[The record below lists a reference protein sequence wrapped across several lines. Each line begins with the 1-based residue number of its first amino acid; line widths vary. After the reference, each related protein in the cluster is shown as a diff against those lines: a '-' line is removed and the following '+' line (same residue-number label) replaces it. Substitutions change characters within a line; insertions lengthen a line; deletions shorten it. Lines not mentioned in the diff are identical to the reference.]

1 MTDDFSASFAHLR
14 RKALHLPTQSF
25 ACAPAKLC
33 IRLRKALHV
42 LSQSFACAY
51 AKHCMRQRKALHPLP
66 QTFAYLII
74 YISRLN
80 QWSLTVGSACKW
92 YLHPYMLR
100 CVYFHPAYFL
110 AVFFLAVAA
119 VFGLAAVF
127 ASGFVSVSAFVAAGF
142 SIPLSST
149 VKMSVEYGLI

>member
-1 MTDDFSASFAHLR
+1 MSRNDTYIQNMTDDFSASFAHLR
-14 RKALHLPTQSF
+14 RKALHPYTQSF

-33 IRLRKALHV
+33 ICL
-42 LSQSFACAY
+42 
-51 AKHCMRQRKALHPLP
+51 RKALHPLP

>member
-1 MTDDFSASFAHLR
+1 MKVTNTEHTAINH
-14 RKALHLPTQSF
+14 
-25 ACAPAKLC
+25 
-33 IRLRKALHV
+33 
-42 LSQSFACAY
+42 
-51 AKHCMRQRKALHPLP
+51 
-66 QTFAYLII
+66 I
-74 YISRLN
+74 YKNRLN
-80 QWSLTVGSACKW
+80 QWTLTVGSACKW

-149 VKMSVEYGLI
+149 VKMSVE

>member
-1 MTDDFSASFAHLR
+1 MSRNDTYIQNMTDDFSASFALLR
-14 RKALHLPTQSF
+14 RKALHPSTQSF

-33 IRLRKALHV
+33 ICLRKALHLPTQSIASAPTNV
-42 LSQSFACAY
+42 CLSN
-51 AKHCMRQRKALHPLP
+51 H
-66 QTFAYLII
+66 I

>member
-1 MTDDFSASFAHLR
+1 MSRNDTYIQNMTDDFSASFAHLR
-14 RKALHLPTQSF
+14 RKALQPSTQSF

-33 IRLRKALHV
+33 MCSRKA
-42 LSQSFACAY
+42 F
-51 AKHCMRQRKALHPLP
+51 HPLP
-66 QTFAYLII
+66 QTFAYLIIYI

-127 ASGFVSVSAFVAAGF
+127 ASGFVFVSAFVSAGF

>member
-1 MTDDFSASFAHLR
+1 MISVPVLPFSD
-14 RKALHLPTQSF
+14 
-25 ACAPAKLC
+25 AKLC
-33 IRLRKALHV
+33 IRPRKALQP
-42 LSQSFACAY
+42 STQSFACAY

-66 QTFAYLII
+66 QTFAYLIIYI

>member
-1 MTDDFSASFAHLR
+1 MISVPV
-14 RKALHLPTQSF
+14 LPISD
-25 ACAPAKLC
+25 AKLC
-33 IRLRKALHV
+33 NRPRKALHV
-42 LSQSFACAY
+42 LPQSFACAY
-51 AKHCMRQRKALHPLP
+51 AKHCMCLRKALQLLDEPSCLSNH
-66 QTFAYLII
+66 I

-127 ASGFVSVSAFVAAGF
+127 VSGFVSAGF

>member
-1 MTDDFSASFAHLR
+1 MSRNDTYIQNMTDDFSASFAHLR
-14 RKALHLPTQSF
+14 RKALHPSTQSF

-33 IRLRKALHV
+33 MC
-42 LSQSFACAY
+42 LS
-51 AKHCMRQRKALHPLP
+51 KALHPLP

-74 YISRLN
+74 YIISRLN

>member
-14 RKALHLPTQSF
+14 RKALHPYTQSF

-33 IRLRKALHV
+33 MCL
-42 LSQSFACAY
+42 
-51 AKHCMRQRKALHPLP
+51 RKALHPLP

-100 CVYFHPAYFL
+100 YVYFHPAYFL

>member
-1 MTDDFSASFAHLR
+1 MSRNDTYIQNMTDDFSASFAHLR
-14 RKALHLPTQSF
+14 RKALHPSTQSF

-33 IRLRKALHV
+33 ISL
-42 LSQSFACAY
+42 
-51 AKHCMRQRKALHPLP
+51 RKALHPLP
-66 QTFAYLII
+66 QTFAYLIIYI

-127 ASGFVSVSAFVAAGF
+127 ASGFVSVSAFVSAGF

>member
-1 MTDDFSASFAHLR
+1 MSRNDTYIQNMTDDFSASFAHLR
-14 RKALHLPTQSF
+14 RKALQPST
-25 ACAPAKLC
+25 
-33 IRLRKALHV
+33 
-42 LSQSFACAY
+42 QSFACAY

>member
-1 MTDDFSASFAHLR
+1 MISVPVLPISDAKLCNR
-14 RKALHLPTQSF
+14 PRKALQPSTQSF

-33 IRLRKALHV
+33 ICL
-42 LSQSFACAY
+42 
-51 AKHCMRQRKALHPLP
+51 RKALHPLP

-127 ASGFVSVSAFVAAGF
+127 ASGFVSVSAFVSAGF

>member
-1 MTDDFSASFAHLR
+1 MISVPVLPISDAKLCNRS
-14 RKALHLPTQSF
+14 RKALHVPTQSI
-25 ACAPAKLC
+25 ACANAKLC
-33 IRLRKALHV
+33 IRLRKALQLLDEPSC
-42 LSQSFACAY
+42 LSN
-51 AKHCMRQRKALHPLP
+51 H
-66 QTFAYLII
+66 I

-80 QWSLTVGSACKW
+80 QWSLTVVGSACKW

-119 VFGLAAVF
+119 VFGFAAVF
-127 ASGFVSVSAFVAAGF
+127 ASGFVSVSAFVSAGF

>member
-1 MTDDFSASFAHLR
+1 MSRNDTYIQNMTDDFSASFAHLR
-14 RKALHLPTQSF
+14 RKALQPSTQSF

-33 IRLRKALHV
+33 MCLRKALHA
-42 LSQSFACAY
+42 S
-51 AKHCMRQRKALHPLP
+51 P

-127 ASGFVSVSAFVAAGF
+127 ASGFVSDSAFVAAGF

>member
-14 RKALHLPTQSF
+14 RKAF
-25 ACAPAKLC
+25 
-33 IRLRKALHV
+33 
-42 LSQSFACAY
+42 
-51 AKHCMRQRKALHPLP
+51 HPLP

-74 YISRLN
+74 YIYISRQN

>member
-1 MTDDFSASFAHLR
+1 MSRNDTYIQNMTDDFSASFAHLR
-14 RKALHLPTQSF
+14 RKALHPSTQSF

-33 IRLRKALHV
+33 ICLR
-42 LSQSFACAY
+42 Q
-51 AKHCMRQRKALHPLP
+51 ALHPLP
-66 QTFAYLII
+66 QTFAYLTI

>member
-1 MTDDFSASFAHLR
+1 MISVPV
-14 RKALHLPTQSF
+14 LPISD
-25 ACAPAKLC
+25 AKLC
-33 IRLRKALHV
+33 IRPRKALHV
-42 LSQSFACAY
+42 LPQSFASAPTNVCLSN
-51 AKHCMRQRKALHPLP
+51 H
-66 QTFAYLII
+66 I

>member
-1 MTDDFSASFAHLR
+1 MSRNDTYIQNMTDDFSASFAHLR

-33 IRLRKALHV
+33 MCL
-42 LSQSFACAY
+42 
-51 AKHCMRQRKALHPLP
+51 RKALHPLP

>member
-1 MTDDFSASFAHLR
+1 MSRNDTYIQNMTDDFSASFAHLR
-14 RKALHLPTQSF
+14 RKALQPSTQSF

-33 IRLRKALHV
+33 IRLRKALHPANV
-42 LSQSFACAY
+42 CLSN
-51 AKHCMRQRKALHPLP
+51 H
-66 QTFAYLII
+66 I

>member
-1 MTDDFSASFAHLR
+1 MSRNDTYIQNMTDDFSASFARLR
-14 RKALHLPTQSF
+14 RKALHPSTQSFATVHAKLCMCSRKALHVPTQSF
-25 ACAPAKLC
+25 ASAPTNVC
-33 IRLRKALHV
+33 
-42 LSQSFACAY
+42 LSN
-51 AKHCMRQRKALHPLP
+51 H
-66 QTFAYLII
+66 I

-127 ASGFVSVSAFVAAGF
+127 ASGFVSVSAFVSAGF

>member
-1 MTDDFSASFAHLR
+1 MSRNDTYIQNMTDDFSASFAHLR
-14 RKALHLPTQSF
+14 RKALHPSTQIF

-33 IRLRKALHV
+33 MCLRKA
-42 LSQSFACAY
+42 F
-51 AKHCMRQRKALHPLP
+51 HPLP
-66 QTFAYLII
+66 QTFAYLIIYI

-127 ASGFVSVSAFVAAGF
+127 VSGFVSVSAFVSAGF

>member
-1 MTDDFSASFAHLR
+1 MSRNDTYIQNMTDDFSASFAHLR
-14 RKALHLPTQSF
+14 RKALHPSTQSF

-33 IRLRKALHV
+33 MCL
-42 LSQSFACAY
+42 
-51 AKHCMRQRKALHPLP
+51 RKALHPLP

-127 ASGFVSVSAFVAAGF
+127 ASGFVFVSAFVAAGF

>member
-1 MTDDFSASFAHLR
+1 MSRNDTYIQNMTDDFSASFAHLR
-14 RKALHLPTQSF
+14 RKALHPSTQSF
-25 ACAPAKLC
+25 ATVHAKLC
-33 IRLRKALHV
+33 MCSRKALHV
-42 LSQSFACAY
+42 
-51 AKHCMRQRKALHPLP
+51 LP

-127 ASGFVSVSAFVAAGF
+127 ASGFVSVSAFVSAGF

>member
-1 MTDDFSASFAHLR
+1 MSRNDTYIQNMTDDFSASFAHLR
-14 RKALHLPTQSF
+14 RKALHPSTQSF

-33 IRLRKALHV
+33 MCLRKA
-42 LSQSFACAY
+42 F
-51 AKHCMRQRKALHPLP
+51 HPLP
-66 QTFAYLII
+66 QTFAYLIIYI

-127 ASGFVSVSAFVAAGF
+127 VSGFVSVSAFVSAGF

>member
-1 MTDDFSASFAHLR
+1 MSRNDTYIQNMTDDFSASFAHLR
-14 RKALHLPTQSF
+14 RKALHPSTQSF

-33 IRLRKALHV
+33 MCLRKA
-42 LSQSFACAY
+42 F
-51 AKHCMRQRKALHPLP
+51 HPLP
-66 QTFAYLII
+66 QTFAYLIIYI

-127 ASGFVSVSAFVAAGF
+127 ASGFVSDSAFVAAGF